1 MHLCIRGVN
10 KRLGLMYLY
19 EREAKRQ
26 AADPYSDLCPP
37 SSARCCL
44 LPAHVAPP
52 HLRSP
57 AVARVQ
63 YCCVVLLRALV
74 KADVFR
80 LVVPKL

>member
-1 MHLCIRGVN
+1 M
-10 KRLGLMYLY
+10 KLGLTHVSV
-19 EREAKRQ
+19 KPT
-26 AADPYSDLCPP
+26 DSSHIPTF
-37 SSARCCL
+37 SSAGNAGSGTRG
-44 LPAHVAPP
+44 PRRRGTP

-80 LVVPKL
+80 LVVSKL

>member
-1 MHLCIRGVN
+1 MHLCIRGAN
-10 KRLGLMYLY
+10 QRLGLMYLY

-37 SSARCCL
+37 A
-44 LPAHVAPP
+44 LPGTACSRHTPPP